1 MQKSKKIALVPGPV
15 NNIVGSY
22 SHPSFQQWKWL
33 IPIEKACFNN
43 LHGRKKRSGKMIAD
57 VRLLLNHELG
67 PGMDT
72 SDTISSAALLAIVFR

>member
-1 MQKSKKIALVPGPV
+1 
-15 NNIVGSY
+15 
-22 SHPSFQQWKWL
+22 
-33 IPIEKACFNN
+33 
-43 LHGRKKRSGKMIAD
+43 MIAD